1 MWVSVNKLHF
11 CGSCILAAHVR
22 PPFRG
27 LLSRSFSGA
36 IMLEG
41 YPNHDEESSGGEAS
55 SSHSMPA
62 PQADERPAPIAVLS
76 PAKRAALIAF
86 LHSDGTLHK
95 SRGVW
100 TGQPARASNPR
111 IYGMTIADLARDGL
125 LTVNVV
131 GKSASARL
139 TPRGAWFAR
148 TLATQMH
155 ADGASSQHAFR

>member
-1 MWVSVNKLHF
+1 MS
-11 CGSCILAAHVR
+11 GR
-22 PPFRG
+22 PFVGP
-27 LLSRSFSGA
+27 SHSFSGA

-100 TGQPARASNPR
+100 TAQPARASNPR
-111 IYGMTIADLARDGL
+111 IYGTTIADLARDGL

-155 ADGASSQHAFR
+155 ADGPSSQHAFR